1 MHCKEP
7 TMTNRL
13 DTLIQRTTALAMAAV
28 VTLAMMGAID
38 SLAARDI
45 VSDSLLAAHAAAA
58 HVA

>member
-1 MHCKEP
+1 
-7 TMTNRL
+7 MTNRL